1 MSEESKPTQQVNV
14 EKVGKVEVN
23 PPSNPTSFLDS
34 WPNIFKMFLQFGF
47 AGVFIWVFLDNQK
60 NAREDHKEAFQQMRE
75 DNVRKE
81 NYDREMRSKSNAIMR
96 EGNATLKEI
105 NTDNKVG
112 QKILIEQQ
120 VEMRKMVGAVE
131 KLIQKMPNP

>member
-1 MSEESKPTQQVNV
+1 MSEESNSPQVNV
-14 EKVGKVEVN
+14 ERATKVEVN
-23 PPSNPTSFLDS
+23 KSVSSFLDS

-60 NAREDHKEAFQQMRE
+60 NARQDHKEAFQQMRE
-75 DNVRKE
+75 DNRHKE
-81 NYDREMRSKSNAIMR
+81 EYDREMRSKSNGIMR

-120 VEMRKMVGAVE
+120 ADMK
-131 KLIQKMPNP
+131 KD